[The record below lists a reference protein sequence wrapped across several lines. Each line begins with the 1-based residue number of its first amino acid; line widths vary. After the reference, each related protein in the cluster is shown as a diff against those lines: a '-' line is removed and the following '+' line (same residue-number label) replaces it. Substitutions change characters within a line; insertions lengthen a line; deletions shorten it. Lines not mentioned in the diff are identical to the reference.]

1 MFIVGEFSLFF
12 NLTSSNR
19 ESLEDLL
26 DVGTLLHR
34 DDSELIFF
42 VDPDK
47 ECLVVVV
54 VDTSGF
60 RPVSFKTT

>member
-26 DVGTLLHR
+26 DVGALLHR